1 MIPYSLICQSK
12 ETEEKAYPTNGRRKI
27 PAPREDEV
35 RTAKRKSLC

>member
-12 ETEEKAYPTNGRRKI
+12 ETAYPTNGRRKI